1 MISYL
6 LKKLGYGL
14 LVLLGVV
21 SLVFFVFNLKP
32 GDPARMVA
40 GQKITPELIQAI
52 ERNLNLDLPIIQRF
66 GIYLNDISPVSIHN
80 EADET
85 SRIFLDESK
94 YSYTKLFPVG
104 GENAL
109 VIKAPYLNRSFQSKR
124 SVSSIISQAL
134 PGTLIL
140 AVVSIVFALIIGV
153 FGGVIAALNKDKWID
168 KLILILSVIG
178 MSGPSFFMAIL
189 VAWIGGLLW
198 FNSIPLPI
206 IPFIIA
212 AGLFVYFLVRENR
225 REASS
230 KLFSM
235 RSVRA
240 VVKAIIIGFGM
251 WLGLVL
257 LVSIFSLGDWVYWSL
272 SLPGTGLDMTGSLYS
287 LDEWEGLYLNPRNLI
302 LPALTLGVRPLGV
315 VVQLTRSSLLDIL
328 KQDYIR
334 TARAKG
340 LSENKVVYKHA
351 LRNALNPVITAV
363 SGWFASMLAGAVFVE
378 FVFGWKGLGLEI
390 FNALEKEDFPVVMG
404 AVLVISFMFVIL
416 NILVDVLYGLVDP
429 RVRVI
434 S

>member
-1 MISYL
+1 LISYL

-66 GIYLNDISPVSIHN
+66 GIYLNDISPVSVHN

-235 RSVRA
+235 RNVRA
-240 VVKAIIIGFGM
+240 VVKAIVIGFGI

-315 VVQLTRSSLLDIL
+315 VVQLTRSSLLDVL

-429 RVRVI
+429 RVRVR

>member
-1 MISYL
+1 LISYL

-66 GIYLNDISPVSIHN
+66 GIYLNDISPVSVHN

-104 GENAL
+104 GENTL

-198 FNSIPLPI
+198 FNSIPLPV

-240 VVKAIIIGFGM
+240 VVKAIVIGFGI

-429 RVRVI
+429 RVRVR

>member
-140 AVVSIVFALIIGV
+140 AVVSIVFALIIGI

-198 FNSIPLPI
+198 FNSIPLPV

-240 VVKAIIIGFGM
+240 VVKAIVIGFGI

-429 RVRVI
+429 RVRVR

>member
-140 AVVSIVFALIIGV
+140 AVVSIVFALIRGV

-198 FNSIPLPI
+198 FNSIPLPV

-240 VVKAIIIGFGM
+240 VVKAIVIGFGM

-429 RVRVI
+429 RVRVR

>member
-1 MISYL
+1 M
-6 LKKLGYGL
+6 
-14 LVLLGVV
+14 
-21 SLVFFVFNLKP
+21 VFFVFNLKP

-66 GIYLNDISPVSIHN
+66 GIYLNDISPVSVHN

-240 VVKAIIIGFGM
+240 VVKAIVIGFGI

>member
-1 MISYL
+1 LISYL

-240 VVKAIIIGFGM
+240 VVKAIVIGFGI

-429 RVRVI
+429 RVRVR

>member
-153 FGGVIAALNKDKWID
+153 FGGVIAALNK
-168 KLILILSVIG
+168 
-178 MSGPSFFMAIL
+178 
-189 VAWIGGLLW
+189 
-198 FNSIPLPI
+198 
-206 IPFIIA
+206 
-212 AGLFVYFLVRENR
+212 R
-225 REASS
+225 
-230 KLFSM
+230 
-235 RSVRA
+235 
-240 VVKAIIIGFGM
+240 
-251 WLGLVL
+251 
-257 LVSIFSLGDWVYWSL
+257 
-272 SLPGTGLDMTGSLYS
+272 
-287 LDEWEGLYLNPRNLI
+287 
-302 LPALTLGVRPLGV
+302 
-315 VVQLTRSSLLDIL
+315 
-328 KQDYIR
+328 
-334 TARAKG
+334 
-340 LSENKVVYKHA
+340 
-351 LRNALNPVITAV
+351 
-363 SGWFASMLAGAVFVE
+363 
-378 FVFGWKGLGLEI
+378 
-390 FNALEKEDFPVVMG
+390 
-404 AVLVISFMFVIL
+404 
-416 NILVDVLYGLVDP
+416 
-429 RVRVI
+429 
-434 S
+434 

>member
-1 MISYL
+1 
-6 LKKLGYGL
+6 
-14 LVLLGVV
+14 
-21 SLVFFVFNLKP
+21 
-32 GDPARMVA
+32 MVA

-198 FNSIPLPI
+198 FNSIPLPV

-240 VVKAIIIGFGM
+240 VVKAIVIGFGI

>member
-66 GIYLNDISPVSIHN
+66 GIYLNDISPVSVHN

-206 IPFIIA
+206 IPFVIA

-315 VVQLTRSSLLDIL
+315 VVQLTRSSLLDVL

-429 RVRVI
+429 RVRVR

>member
-1 MISYL
+1 LISYL

-198 FNSIPLPI
+198 FNSIPLPV

-240 VVKAIIIGFGM
+240 VVKAIVIGFGI

-429 RVRVI
+429 RVRVR

>member
-1 MISYL
+1 
-6 LKKLGYGL
+6 
-14 LVLLGVV
+14 
-21 SLVFFVFNLKP
+21 
-32 GDPARMVA
+32 MVA

-429 RVRVI
+429 RVRVR

>member
-235 RSVRA
+235 RNVRA
-240 VVKAIIIGFGM
+240 VVKAIVIGFGI

-315 VVQLTRSSLLDIL
+315 VVQLTRSSLLDVL

-429 RVRVI
+429 RVRVR

>member
-66 GIYLNDISPVSIHN
+66 GIYLNDISPVSVHN

-235 RSVRA
+235 RNVRA
-240 VVKAIIIGFGM
+240 VVKAIVIGFGI

-429 RVRVI
+429 RVRVR

>member
-240 VVKAIIIGFGM
+240 VVKAIVIGFGI

>member
-1 MISYL
+1 
-6 LKKLGYGL
+6 
-14 LVLLGVV
+14 
-21 SLVFFVFNLKP
+21 LVFFVFNLKP

-198 FNSIPLPI
+198 FNSIPLPV

-240 VVKAIIIGFGM
+240 VVKAIVIGFGI

>member
-1 MISYL
+1 
-6 LKKLGYGL
+6 
-14 LVLLGVV
+14 
-21 SLVFFVFNLKP
+21 
-32 GDPARMVA
+32 MVA

-66 GIYLNDISPVSIHN
+66 GIYLNDISPVSVHN

-235 RSVRA
+235 RNVRA
-240 VVKAIIIGFGM
+240 VVKAIVIGFGI

-315 VVQLTRSSLLDIL
+315 VVQLTRSSLLDVL

-429 RVRVI
+429 RVRVR

>member
-235 RSVRA
+235 RNVRA
-240 VVKAIIIGFGM
+240 VVKAIVIGFGI

-429 RVRVI
+429 RVRVR

>member
-1 MISYL
+1 LISYL

-240 VVKAIIIGFGM
+240 VVKAIVIGFGI

>member
-1 MISYL
+1 LISYL

-66 GIYLNDISPVSIHN
+66 GIYLNDISPVSVHN

-198 FNSIPLPI
+198 FNSIPLPV

-240 VVKAIIIGFGM
+240 VVKAIVIGFGI

-429 RVRVI
+429 RVRVR

>member
-66 GIYLNDISPVSIHN
+66 GIYLNDISPVSVHN

-240 VVKAIIIGFGM
+240 VVKAIVIGFGI

-429 RVRVI
+429 RVRVR

>member
-1 MISYL
+1 LISYL

-21 SLVFFVFNLKP
+21 SLAFFVFNLKP

-198 FNSIPLPI
+198 FNSIPLPV

-240 VVKAIIIGFGM
+240 VVKAIVIGFGI

-429 RVRVI
+429 RVRVR

>member
-1 MISYL
+1 M
-6 LKKLGYGL
+6 
-14 LVLLGVV
+14 
-21 SLVFFVFNLKP
+21 FFVFNLKP

-40 GQKITPELIQAI
+40 GQKITPKLIQAI
-52 ERNLNLDLPIIQRF
+52 ERNLNLDLPIVQRF
-66 GIYLNDISPVSIHN
+66 GIYLNDISPVSVHN
-80 EADET
+80 EADES

-94 YSYTKLFPVG
+94 YSYTKLFPIG
-104 GENAL
+104 DENTL

-140 AVVSIVFALIIGV
+140 ALVSIVFALIIGV

-189 VAWIGGLLW
+189 ISWIGGLLW
-198 FNSIPLPI
+198 FNSVPLPI
-206 IPFIIA
+206 TPFIIA
-212 AGLFVYFLVRENR
+212 AGLFVYFLVRDNR
-225 REASS
+225 REESS
-230 KLFSM
+230 KLLSM
-235 RSVRA
+235 KSIRA
-240 VVKAIIIGFGM
+240 VVKAIVIGFGL

-257 LVSIFSLGDWVYWSL
+257 LVSIFSLGEWVYWSL

-287 LDEWEGLYLNPRNLI
+287 LDEWEGLYLSPRNLI
-302 LPALTLGVRPLGV
+302 LPALTLGIRPLGV
-315 VVQLTRSSLLDIL
+315 VVQLTRSSLLDVL

-416 NILVDVLYGLVDP
+416 NILVDILYGLVDP
-429 RVRVI
+429 RVRVRG
-434 S
+434 

>member
-1 MISYL
+1 M
-6 LKKLGYGL
+6 
-14 LVLLGVV
+14 
-21 SLVFFVFNLKP
+21 VFFVFNLKP

-198 FNSIPLPI
+198 FNSIPLPV

-240 VVKAIIIGFGM
+240 VVKAIVIGFGI

-429 RVRVI
+429 RVRVR

>member
-1 MISYL
+1 LISYL

-140 AVVSIVFALIIGV
+140 AVVSIVFALIIGI

-198 FNSIPLPI
+198 FNSIPLPV

-240 VVKAIIIGFGM
+240 VVKAIVIGFGI

-429 RVRVI
+429 RVRVR

>member
-1 MISYL
+1 LISYL

-198 FNSIPLPI
+198 FNSIPLPV

-240 VVKAIIIGFGM
+240 VVKAIVIGFGI

>member
-1 MISYL
+1 LISYL

-140 AVVSIVFALIIGV
+140 AVVSIVFALIIGI

-198 FNSIPLPI
+198 FNSIPLPV

-240 VVKAIIIGFGM
+240 VVKAIVIGFGI

>member
-198 FNSIPLPI
+198 FNSIPLPV

-240 VVKAIIIGFGM
+240 VVKAIVIGFGI

-429 RVRVI
+429 RVRVR

>member
-1 MISYL
+1 M
-6 LKKLGYGL
+6 
-14 LVLLGVV
+14 
-21 SLVFFVFNLKP
+21 
-32 GDPARMVA
+32 
-40 GQKITPELIQAI
+40 
-52 ERNLNLDLPIIQRF
+52 
-66 GIYLNDISPVSIHN
+66 
-80 EADET
+80 
-85 SRIFLDESK
+85 
-94 YSYTKLFPVG
+94 
-104 GENAL
+104 
-109 VIKAPYLNRSFQSKR
+109 
-124 SVSSIISQAL
+124 
-134 PGTLIL
+134 
-140 AVVSIVFALIIGV
+140 FALIIGV

-235 RSVRA
+235 RNVRA
-240 VVKAIIIGFGM
+240 VVKAIVIGFGI

-315 VVQLTRSSLLDIL
+315 VVQLTRSSLLDVL

-429 RVRVI
+429 RVRVR

>member
-1 MISYL
+1 LISYL

-66 GIYLNDISPVSIHN
+66 GIYLNDISPVSVHN

-198 FNSIPLPI
+198 FNSIPLPF

-212 AGLFVYFLVRENR
+212 SGLVVYFLVRENR

-240 VVKAIIIGFGM
+240 VVKAIVIGFGI

-315 VVQLTRSSLLDIL
+315 VVQLTRSSLLDVL

-429 RVRVI
+429 RVRVR

>member
-1 MISYL
+1 LISYL

-429 RVRVI
+429 RVRVR

>member
-1 MISYL
+1 M
-6 LKKLGYGL
+6 
-14 LVLLGVV
+14 
-21 SLVFFVFNLKP
+21 VFFVFNLKP

-66 GIYLNDISPVSIHN
+66 GIYLNDISPVSVHN

-235 RSVRA
+235 RNVRA
-240 VVKAIIIGFGM
+240 VVKAIVIGFGI

-315 VVQLTRSSLLDIL
+315 VVQLTRSSLLDVL

-429 RVRVI
+429 RVRVR

>member
-1 MISYL
+1 M
-6 LKKLGYGL
+6 
-14 LVLLGVV
+14 LGVV

-52 ERNLNLDLPIIQRF
+52 ERNLNLDLPIVQRF
-66 GIYLNDISPVSIHN
+66 GVYLNDISPVSVHN
-80 EADET
+80 EINEA
-85 SRIFLDESK
+85 SRIFLDDSK
-94 YSYTKLFPVG
+94 YSYTKLFPTG
-104 GENAL
+104 AENVVVL
-109 VIKAPYLNRSFQSKR
+109 KAPYLNRSFQSKR
-124 SVSSIISQAL
+124 NVSSIISQAL

-140 AVVSIVFALIIGV
+140 AIVAIVFALIIGV
-153 FGGVIAALNKDKWID
+153 FGGVLAALNKDKWVD

-206 IPFIIA
+206 TPFIIGV
-212 AGLFVYFLVRENR
+212 GLFIYLLVIVY
-225 REASS
+225 S
-230 KLFSM
+230 KEDKFKLLSM
-235 RSVRA
+235 ESIRA
-240 VVKAIIIGFGM
+240 AIKAIVIGFGL
-251 WLGLVL
+251 WLIL
-257 LVSIFSLGDWVYWSL
+257 LLFTSVFSSSEWVYWSL

-287 LDEWEGLYLNPRNLI
+287 LDEWEGLYLNPKNLI
-302 LPALTLGVRPLGV
+302 LPALTLGIRPLGV
-315 VVQLTRSSLLDIL
+315 VVQLTRSSLLEVL

-334 TARAKG
+334 TAKAKG
-340 LSENKVVYKHA
+340 LSENMVIYKHA

-416 NILVDVLYGLVDP
+416 NILVDVLYGIVDP
-429 RVRVI
+429 RVRVQ

>member
-1 MISYL
+1 
-6 LKKLGYGL
+6 
-14 LVLLGVV
+14 
-21 SLVFFVFNLKP
+21 
-32 GDPARMVA
+32 
-40 GQKITPELIQAI
+40 
-52 ERNLNLDLPIIQRF
+52 
-66 GIYLNDISPVSIHN
+66 
-80 EADET
+80 
-85 SRIFLDESK
+85 
-94 YSYTKLFPVG
+94 
-104 GENAL
+104 
-109 VIKAPYLNRSFQSKR
+109 
-124 SVSSIISQAL
+124 VSSIISQAL

-198 FNSIPLPI
+198 FNSIPLPF

-212 AGLFVYFLVRENR
+212 SGLVVYFLVRENR

-240 VVKAIIIGFGM
+240 VVKAIVIGFGI

-315 VVQLTRSSLLDIL
+315 VVQLTRSSLLDVL

-429 RVRVI
+429 RVRVR

>member
-66 GIYLNDISPVSIHN
+66 GIYLNDISPVSVHN

-198 FNSIPLPI
+198 FNSIPLPV

-240 VVKAIIIGFGM
+240 VVKAIVIGFGI

-429 RVRVI
+429 RVRVR

>member
-1 MISYL
+1 
-6 LKKLGYGL
+6 
-14 LVLLGVV
+14 
-21 SLVFFVFNLKP
+21 
-32 GDPARMVA
+32 MVA

-198 FNSIPLPI
+198 FNSIPLPV

-240 VVKAIIIGFGM
+240 VVKAIVIGFGI

-429 RVRVI
+429 RVRVR